1 MHLAHFVDF
10 TVLSVL
16 SPWLLPVSAQFPP
29 PATNLTTIQSPINP
43 NITIIYKSP
52 PPGTCTTV
60 FPEQLQYTGHVHLP
74 PYTLAPVQQ
83 NYSINT
89 FFWFIEARESPKTA
103 PLTLWFNGG
112 PASSSMIGMFQENGP
127 CEVVELAKGRFGT
140 KARDW
145 GLDRSTN
152 IVYIDQPNQVG
163 FSYDRPTN
171 ASIDLLDSDSPFR
184 PLGSAPLDQPSYTFL
199 RGTFSSN
206 DPLATTNTTEI
217 SAHAIWHMLQ
227 GFMAAFP
234 QYNPGTRP
242 GSNQT
247 GAVGVNLF
255 TESYGG
261 RYGPA
266 FAAHWEEQN
275 NRRANGSMPR
285 NSTLDIKL
293 QSLGIVNGCI
303 DDLIQGP
310 SYSTFASN
318 NTYGI
323 KAISSADATAAIS
336 SFLGVGGCKDM
347 ILKCRDAES
356 SMDPES
362 EGDVST
368 VNRVCGEAQTGCN
381 DNIMGPYE
389 NSGRSV
395 YDIAHINPDPF
406 PPSTYL
412 EYLNTGDLLQAIG
425 ARVNFTPSN
434 PQVLKAFLTT
444 GDSERGTQISDLT
457 TLLTHGVRVALIY
470 GDRDFSCNWIGG
482 EAISFSIAANA
493 GSNYAPFYRAGYA
506 DIRVN
511 DSYIGGQ
518 VRQYGNLSFSRIY
531 QAGHLVPAYQ
541 PETAFT
547 LMTRII
553 RGKNLA
559 TGEDADLSSFGTS
572 GPANSTNTQK
582 APNSPRPT
590 CYIRDILSTCTQEQI
605 GLIKAGRGVVI
616 NGVFYD
622 QESDWDPPRGAETVG
637 VGSPG
642 TPPPQA
648 GLLSSSAART
658 STIPTGVYVATGP
671 PTKGYAGRM
680 IVPTVAINCLG
691 LSLILVFVTEL
702 A

>member
-1 MHLAHFVDF
+1 
-10 TVLSVL
+10 
-16 SPWLLPVSAQFPP
+16 
-29 PATNLTTIQSPINP
+29 
-43 NITIIYKSP
+43 
-52 PPGTCTTV
+52 
-60 FPEQLQYTGHVHLP
+60 
-74 PYTLAPVQQ
+74 
-83 NYSINT
+83 
-89 FFWFIEARESPKTA
+89 
-103 PLTLWFNGG
+103 
-112 PASSSMIGMFQENGP
+112 
-127 CEVVELAKGRFGT
+127 
-140 KARDW
+140 
-145 GLDRSTN
+145 
-152 IVYIDQPNQVG
+152 VG

-171 ASIDLLDSDSPFR
+171 ASIDLLDSTSPFH
-184 PLGSAPLDQPSYTFL
+184 PLGSTPPNQPSYTFL
-199 RGTFSSN
+199 NGTFSSN

-242 GSNQT
+242 SSNQT

-261 RYGPA
+261 KYGPA
-266 FAAHWEEQN
+266 FAAFWEEQN
-275 NRRANGSMPR
+275 NRRANGSLPR

-310 SYSTFASN
+310 SYPTFASN
-318 NTYGI
+318 NSYGI
-323 KAISSADATAAIS
+323 KAISNADAAAAIS
-336 SFLGVGGCKDM
+336 SFLDVGGCKDM
-347 ILKCRDAES
+347 ILKCRDVES
-356 SMDPES
+356 SMDPGN
-362 EGDVST
+362 EGNVST
-368 VNRVCGEAQTGCN
+368 VNRVCGEAQAVCN
-381 DNIMGPYE
+381 YDLMDAYQ
-389 NSGRSV
+389 NSDRSV

-425 ARVNFTPSN
+425 ARINFTQLDLP
-434 PQVLKAFLTT
+434 VLEAFLAT

-457 TLLTHGVRVALIY
+457 TLLIHGVRVALIY
-470 GDRDFSCNWIGG
+470 GDRDFICNWIGG

-511 DSYIGGQ
+511 SSYIGGQ

-553 RGKNLA
+553 RGTNLA
-559 TGEDADLSSFGTS
+559 TGENVDLSSFGTS

-582 APNSPRPT
+582 APNSPQPT
-590 CYIRDILSTCTQEQI
+590 CYIRDISSTCTQEQI
-605 GLIKAGRGVVI
+605 EMIKAGQGVVI

-622 QESDWDPPRGAETVG
+622 QENEWNPPSGTETVG

-648 GLLSSSAART
+648 GLSSSSAART
-658 STIPTGVYVATGP
+658 STVPTGVYVATGAP
-671 PTKGYAGRM
+671 AKGYAGRTV
-680 IVPTVAINCLG
+680 VPMVVISYLG
-691 LSLILVFVTEL
+691 LSLILVFVIEL
-702 A
+702 IGNT